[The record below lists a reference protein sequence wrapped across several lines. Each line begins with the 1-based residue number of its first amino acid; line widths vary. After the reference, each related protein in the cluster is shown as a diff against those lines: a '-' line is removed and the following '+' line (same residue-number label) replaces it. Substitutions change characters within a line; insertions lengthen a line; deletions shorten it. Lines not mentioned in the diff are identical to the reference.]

1 MKNSEIIKAA
11 NRTTQVEAL
20 NRISI
25 RVYPAYF
32 ELLSI
37 NENKKV
43 ANIFWRSYNTN
54 VYAMLGIA

>member
-25 RVYPAYF
+25 SVYPAYF

-43 ANIFWRSYNTN
+43 ANIFRQSYNTN